1 MLIAFGLGAYSGII
15 AATYNAQYVGFFMPL
30 YFAQPTL
37 FIIIAISVIVPIV
50 EEPTKPLGLYLLKL
64 TKAKINPADWA
75 TAGAFAGFGFG
86 LFENVVYTILALGHG
101 ASVALTLLVIRTLL
115 SLPTH
120 MITTS
125 LAGFGVGLWAKRGEL
140 GSFIKFIILAIAIHS
155 LYNLSIFWAGGG
167 F

>member
-1 MLIAFGLGAYSGII
+1 MLTAFGLGAYSGIL
-15 AATYNAQYVGFFMPL
+15 AATYNTQYIGFFIPL
-30 YFAQPTL
+30 YFVQPTL
-37 FIIIAISVIVPIV
+37 FTIIAISVIVPIV

-75 TAGAFAGFGFG
+75 IVGAFAGLGFG
-86 LFENVVYTILALGHG
+86 SFENVVYTLAALGHG
-101 ASVALTLLVIRTLL
+101 VDVALMLLVFRSLL

-120 MITTS
+120 MIASS
-125 LAGFGVGLWAKRGEL
+125 LAGYGVGLWAREGGL
-140 GSFIKFIILAIAIHS
+140 GGFIKFLTLAMVIHG